1 MFFCLFVFCCSEP
14 HTCAR
19 LLIDGLIEEKT
30 RCVWT
35 LSSPWRRCHK
45 TPRCCWGT
53 VCWDRRV
60 RRTERRRRPDLSPS
74 SRCSATPWGSWS
86 HPCPSLPSSWTWL
99 RWPVHLGAVGIKKR
113 KKENWLSECG
123 RVWHWREWLFL
134 PILFRVELRSRREKF
149 TCASKPWLC
158 VKRELETV
166 RWMTKK
172 NCKAR
177 QLSSRRSS
185 WVTVNLRSGSQ
196 CKQLSLSLSS
206 LSRVVAL
213 GARGGTVVSVR
224 VRRKS
229 TLKRKSYAYL
239 KTSVYTYKGSLSEV
253 RIRAVIE
260 VYIFWWWLKRWVGT
274 DWALKQFE
282 CSIQTRC
289 FFLFF

>member
-1 MFFCLFVFCCSEP
+1 MRNFYDIFLFFSWQKLPSASKNPTQDTFVFFDRCFFSSASHPARRTFTHWYSHQISHTGQVEHQLRNNIWNTQASSPGYRSGYNLKMFFCLFVFCCSEP

-19 LLIDGLIEEKT
+19 LLIDGLTEEKT

-166 RWMTKK
+166 RWMKK
-172 NCKAR
+172 K
-177 QLSSRRSS
+177 L
-185 WVTVNLRSGSQ
+185 
-196 CKQLSLSLSS
+196 
-206 LSRVVAL
+206 
-213 GARGGTVVSVR
+213 
-224 VRRKS
+224 
-229 TLKRKSYAYL
+229 
-239 KTSVYTYKGSLSEV
+239 
-253 RIRAVIE
+253 
-260 VYIFWWWLKRWVGT
+260 
-274 DWALKQFE
+274 
-282 CSIQTRC
+282 
-289 FFLFF
+289 

>member
-1 MFFCLFVFCCSEP
+1 MAWLKKKLAVSELWAHLEGDVIKLP
-14 HTCAR
+14 AVAEGR
-19 LLIDGLIEEKT
+19 SAGIDESGGRSGGGGQT
-30 RCVWT
+30 F
-35 LSSPWRRCHK
+35 
-45 TPRCCWGT
+45 PRPPAA
-53 VCWDRRV
+53 
-60 RRTERRRRPDLSPS
+60 RRR
-74 SRCSATPWGSWS
+74 
-86 HPCPSLPSSWTWL
+86 
-99 RWPVHLGAVGIKKR
+99 LGALGATLALHCLLPGHGSDDLFTSEQFGIKKR

-239 KTSVYTYKGSLSEV
+239 KTSVYTYKCSLSEV